1 MPGGKGVPVTFGFL
15 LYDGVE
21 PIELAAYGV
30 LSIARRIT
38 PEVAFFTIAPRNGVV
53 TLANGLRIVPDYAID
68 HAPRCDVLIVAG
80 GPGWEGQA
88 QDRKVLDFV
97 KAARGQS
104 RIASLCTGAMILAA
118 SGLLAGRKATTK
130 RQVRPPERPPIEHM
144 QQGYPE
150 ICVEAASVVDDGITT
165 GGGVSLCIDTMLYL
179 LERELGSDIAQE
191 TARLLEYARAWK
203 ANGQELPVLVTG
215 RTAS

>member
-1 MPGGKGVPVTFGFL
+1 MPVTFGFL
-15 LYDGVE
+15 LYDDVE

-38 PEVAFFTIAPRNGVV
+38 PEIAFFTIAPRHGVV
-53 TLANGLRIVPDYAID
+53 TLANGLRIVADHDID
-68 HAPRCDVLIVAG
+68 DAPSCDVLIVAG
-80 GPGWEGQA
+80 GPGWESQA
-88 QDRKVLDFV
+88 QNQRVLEFV

-104 RIASLCTGAMILAA
+104 RIASICTGAMIVAA

-130 RQVRPPERPPIEHM
+130 QQVRPPERSPIELM
-144 QQGYPE
+144 QQCYPD
-150 ICVEAASVVDDGITT
+150 ISVVAASVVDDGITT

-179 LERELGSDIAQE
+179 LERELGTDIARE